1 MNNNT
6 PTTEIIDNIVQK
18 AKIAQLEFE
27 KYNQEQVDEVVT
39 AVAWSIC
46 NPTHNKL
53 ISDLAV
59 NTTSLGKADDKIVKN
74 KRKTLGLLRD
84 LKNAKTVGVIK
95 EDKEKGI
102 VEIAK
107 PVGVVAAVT
116 PSTNPAATPINNILN
131 AIKGRNSIVVSPS
144 PSGLKVFQELLS
156 YIDQELNKIKAPKNL
171 IQTLPSPVSKDLT
184 KELMKQVDLVIVTG
198 SQSNVREAYSSGT
211 PAIGVGQGNVTVIV
225 DETCDLK
232 DAAKKIKLSKTF
244 DHATS
249 CSSENN
255 LVVIKSIYDEFTKLL
270 ELEGGILLN
279 EDQKNS
285 LKKILWSNGKLNRN
299 ILAKSAFKIC
309 KEFNLN
315 REYSEKTQFLIVEE
329 SGVGSKYPFSGEKL
343 SPVLSIFRAEDF
355 NHAKDISNKILN
367 YQGKGHSIGIHTK
380 NSARSMELGIE
391 LPVCRVIVNQAH
403 AFATGGSFT
412 NGLPFSLSMGCGT
425 WGKNSIDDNLNYKH
439 FINITKISTVIPGI
453 EPKLKDF
460 FEEYCNK
467 YHPKEL
473 KIIDQ

>member
-1 MNNNT
+1 VS
-6 PTTEIIDNIVQK
+6 TTG
-18 AKIAQLEFE
+18 
-27 KYNQEQVDEVVT
+27 
-39 AVAWSIC
+39 
-46 NPTHNKL
+46 
-53 ISDLAV
+53 
-59 NTTSLGKADDKIVKN
+59 LGKVDDKILKN

-84 LKNAKTVGVIK
+84 LKNVKTVGVIK

-131 AIKGRNSIVVSPS
+131 ALKGRNSIIVSPS
-144 PSGLKVFQELLS
+144 PSGLKVFQELIN
-156 YIDQELNKIKAPKNL
+156 YINQELNKIKAPKNL
-171 IQTLPSPVSKDLT
+171 IQTLPSPVSKELT
-184 KELMKQVDLVIVTG
+184 KELIKQSDLVVVTG
-198 SQSNVREAYSSGT
+198 SQNNVREAYSSGT

-255 LVVIKSIYDEFTKLL
+255 LVLVKNIYNEFINLMKLEGGFLLNVSQKKLL
-270 ELEGGILLN
+270 E
-279 EDQKNS
+279 KV
-285 LKKILWSNGKLNRN
+285 LWTQGKLNRN
-299 ILAKSAFKIC
+299 LIARPAIKIANEI
-309 KEFNLN
+309 KLNLDTKDN
-315 REYSEKTQFLIVEE
+315 VKFLMVEE
-329 SGVGSKYPFSGEKL
+329 NGVGPKYLFSGEKL
-343 SPVLSIFRAEDF
+343 SPVLTVFKADDF
-355 NHAKDISNKILN
+355 NHAKNISNEILN
-367 YQGKGHSIGIHTK
+367 YQGIGHSVGIHTNK
-380 NSARSMELGIE
+380 NERIIQLGLE

-425 WGKNSIDDNLNYKH
+425 WQKNTIDNNLNYKH
-439 FINITKISTVIPGI
+439 FINTTKISTTIKGN

-460 FEEYCNK
+460 FEEYCQK
-467 YHPKEL
+467 YHKEEIKNL
-473 KIIDQ
+473 D